1 MLREWQYAF
10 LRLQT
15 AGLIPCFRHHA
26 TSRKKEEASALA
38 PLGFNFEKD
47 LQHDR
52 YPEWKARNAENHPH
66 RQLVFSKDITQ
77 QLRGSVSHLRL
88 REEVPFGCDV
98 RHQPD
103 DPDHLIERAQV
114 VSRGGEYVQSRDM
127 RGFAS
132 LCDVV
137 LSAQPAYELRFMP
150 DDRQNATE
158 IKQGARLNT
167 FNVGADRSGRE
178 GQLNA
183 ERRKPALRVR
193 RLRALWAHH
202 LPECAPPSTCST
214 SPVTLRASVR

>member
-1 MLREWQYAF
+1 V
-10 LRLQT
+10 
-15 AGLIPCFRHHA
+15 
-26 TSRKKEEASALA
+26 SLA
-38 PLGFNFEKD
+38 PSGFNFEEN

-52 YPEWKARNAENHPH
+52 HAEWKARNPKNHAD
-66 RQLVFSKDITQ
+66 RQLVFSKDIAQ
-77 QLRGSVSHLRL
+77 QLRRSVSHLRL
-88 REEVPFGCDV
+88 RVEVSFGCDV
-98 RHQPD
+98 RNQSD
-103 DPDHLIERAQV
+103 DPGHFIERAQV
-114 VSRGGEYVQSRDM
+114 VSRGGEYVQSRDT

-132 LCDVV
+132 LFDVV
-137 LSAQPAYELRFMP
+137 LSAQPAHELRFMP

-158 IKQGARLNT
+158 IKQVARLNT

>member
-1 MLREWQYAF
+1 M
-10 LRLQT
+10 
-15 AGLIPCFRHHA
+15 
-26 TSRKKEEASALA
+26 SLA
-38 PLGFNFEKD
+38 PSGFNFEEN

-52 YPEWKARNAENHPH
+52 HAEWKARNPKNHAD
-66 RQLVFSKDITQ
+66 RQLVFSKDIAQ
-77 QLRGSVSHLRL
+77 QL
-88 REEVPFGCDV
+88 
-98 RHQPD
+98 
-103 DPDHLIERAQV
+103 RAQV
-114 VSRGGEYVQSRDM
+114 VSRGGEYVQSRDT

-132 LCDVV
+132 LFDVV
-137 LSAQPAYELRFMP
+137 LSAQPAHELRFMP

-158 IKQGARLNT
+158 IKQVARLNT